1 MSELTVGVRE
11 LKARLSEYLR
21 HVKSG
26 QTVVITERGK
36 PVGRIVPES
45 KSLDERMQELVKA
58 GFLSWSGKKLKPR
71 EPVAI
76 NRSDK
81 LISDIV
87 VEMRR

>member
-26 QTVVITERGK
+26 QTVVITDRGV

-45 KSLDERMQELVKA
+45 NSLDVRMQELVKA
-58 GFLSWSGKKLKPR
+58 GLLSWSGKKIQPR
-71 EPVAI
+71 EPVAV

>member
-21 HVKSG
+21 YVKSG

-45 KSLDERMQELVKA
+45 KSLDERMQELVQA

-71 EPVAI
+71 APVAI